1 MRRAARLLMPLL
13 SVAAVLL
20 LTMLLLPAGASGD
33 QNHVPVPDRADQ
45 YFFGRNADI
54 TAPVRGNVQVY
65 AGSVT
70 VRQPIDGDL
79 LVLGGTITFL
89 AEGRVT
95 GNVLYSGGEVRN
107 ADGRVGKRI
116 HPLTSLEGAA
126 ASMSQSAVIASLL
139 LVWLIAAVI
148 LTLISGREVRFS
160 SLEVRASA
168 LHCFALG
175 LVALTSLVLT
185 AIVFSFLVPYVLGIP
200 LLAALGV
207 FAILTKIYGMVAVF
221 HAIGTLVAGA
231 RSRQQLSNRKWL
243 RGDVAM
249 VVIGVLVLG
258 AIRFVP
264 GVGTIVWGLASV
276 FGVGTALATKFG
288 RREPWFL
295 AWRPAEA

>member
-1 MRRAARLLMPLL
+1 MPRLARLLVPLMSL
-13 SVAAVLL
+13 AALFVLTLL
-20 LTMLLLPAGASGD
+20 LVPAGASGD
-33 QNHVPVPDRADQ
+33 ENHVASVDRADQ
-45 YFFGRNADI
+45 YFFGRDADI
-54 TAPVRGNVQVY
+54 NHPVHGNVQIY
-65 AGSVT
+65 AGSAT
-70 VRQPIDGDL
+70 VREPIDGDL
-79 LVLGGTITFL
+79 LVLGGSVIFL
-89 AEGRVT
+89 AQGRVT
-95 GNVLYSGGEVRN
+95 GNILHSGGEVRN

-116 HPLTSLEGAA
+116 YPLTSLEGAA
-126 ASMSQSAVIASLL
+126 ASMSQKAVIASLL

-160 SLEVRASA
+160 SLEVRASP

-207 FAILTKIYGMVAVF
+207 FAILTKIYGMVAMF
-221 HAIGTLVAGA
+221 HAIGTLIAGA
-231 RSRQQLSNRKWL
+231 RSRQQLSTRKWL

-249 VVIGVLVLG
+249 VVLGVLVLG
-258 AIRFVP
+258 AIRFIP
-264 GVGTIVWGLASV
+264 GIGTIVWGLASV

-295 AWRPAEA
+295 AWRPMEA

>member
-1 MRRAARLLMPLL
+1 MHKLTRLLVPLTSL
-13 SVAAVLL
+13 VTVLV

-33 QNHVPVPDRADQ
+33 ENRLAGRERADQ
-45 YFFGRNADI
+45 YFFGRDADI
-54 TAPVRGNVQVY
+54 HLPVHGNVQIY
-65 AGSVT
+65 AGSAT
-70 VRQPIDGDL
+70 IRQPIDGDL
-79 LVLGGTITFL
+79 LVLGGTISFI
-89 AEGRVT
+89 EQGRVT
-95 GNVLYSGGEVRN
+95 GNILHSGGAVRN
-107 ADGRVGKRI
+107 AEGRVGKRI
-116 HPLTSLEGAA
+116 YPLTSLEGAA
-126 ASMSQSAVIASLL
+126 ASMSQKAVVASLL

-148 LTLISGREVRFS
+148 LTMVSGREVRFS

-175 LVALTSLVLT
+175 LVALTSFVLT

-231 RSRQQLSNRKWL
+231 RNREQLASRKWL

-249 VVIGVLVLG
+249 VVIGLLVLG
-258 AIRFVP
+258 AIRFIP
-264 GVGTIVWGLASV
+264 GIGTIVWGLASV

-288 RREPWFL
+288 HREPWFL